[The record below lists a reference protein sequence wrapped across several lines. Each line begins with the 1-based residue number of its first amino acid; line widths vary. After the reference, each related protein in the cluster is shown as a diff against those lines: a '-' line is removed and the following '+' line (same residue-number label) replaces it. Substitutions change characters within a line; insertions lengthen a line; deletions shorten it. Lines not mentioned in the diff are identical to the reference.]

1 MSVTILIIKTSSFQK
16 LLSIVVM
23 FAPCNK
29 GRFFTSI
36 LSQKDYRINQMTDK
50 KTIPVM
56 VRLTPA
62 QIAELERISS
72 SKNLKPG
79 NAAAIQYLI
88 NQSTVLN

>member
-1 MSVTILIIKTSSFQK
+1 M
-16 LLSIVVM
+16 VM
-23 FAPCNK
+23 YAPCNK

-50 KTIPVM
+50 KTVPVM
-56 VRLTPA
+56 VRLTSA
-62 QIAELERISS
+62 QLAELERIS

-88 NQSTVLN
+88 NQSTVLNS

>member
-1 MSVTILIIKTSSFQK
+1 
-16 LLSIVVM
+16 
-23 FAPCNK
+23 
-29 GRFFTSI
+29 
-36 LSQKDYRINQMTDK
+36 MTDK

-62 QIAELERISS
+62 QIAELERISI